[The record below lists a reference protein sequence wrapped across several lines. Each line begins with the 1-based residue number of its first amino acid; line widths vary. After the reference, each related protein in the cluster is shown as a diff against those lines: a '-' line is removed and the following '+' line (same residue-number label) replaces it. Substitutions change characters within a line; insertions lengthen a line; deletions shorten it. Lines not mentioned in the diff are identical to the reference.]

1 LHAFMQLEEEVH
13 RMEKLPR
20 KPNVQFWCK
29 IMLWHAPVIS
39 RYARQ
44 KLEKW
49 YWEDEPKVLE
59 AQRATYSNMQQNS
72 SALFAQ
78 RQK

>member
-1 LHAFMQLEEEVH
+1 
-13 RMEKLPR
+13 LPR

-49 YWEDEPKVLE
+49 YWEDEPKWIARNVSVQDAGKYVAYE
-59 AQRATYSNMQQNS
+59 QAQ
-72 SALFAQ
+72 
-78 RQK
+78 

>member
-1 LHAFMQLEEEVH
+1 MVH
-13 RMEKLPR
+13 RTEKLPR

-59 AQRATYSNMQQNS
+59 AQHSTYSNAQQNS
-72 SALFAQ
+72 AHSVL
-78 RQK
+78 QKQN